1 MLVNPVNTAALVAV
15 FATVIDAAVY
25 IGETEIA
32 APPEAAL
39 RTLWAEEIDDARPPP
54 PEAALRPLWVEGDV
68 PTRPASVVIL
78 PTDIENDPNLELRD
92 DDVDALAAI
101 ADKYTF
107 WQGNGAN
114 WPKKAAWGSFSQL
127 WNANLPIIR
136 KSCGW
141 NNWGADNSA
150 TEISNLQKAIN
161 QVAGE
166 AKIEP
171 RFILSI
177 VMQESGGCVRVPTTN
192 NGVRNPGLMQSHNG
206 AGTCAGKNPCPNAQI
221 LQMIRD
227 GTSGTKAGDGIKQC
241 LAKTS
246 KVVTNAPHRAVF
258 AAARLYNS
266 GSVDYNNLNNPFT
279 ATKCYSCDVA
289 NRLTGWTLAARKC
302 S

>member
-1 MLVNPVNTAALVAV
+1 MLVNAVNTAPLVAV
-15 FATVIDAAVY
+15 FAIVIDAAVY

-39 RTLWAEEIDDARPPP
+39 RTLWIEEDDTARPLPP
-54 PEAALRPLWVEGDV
+54 KQL
-68 PTRPASVVIL
+68 VIL
-78 PTDIENDPNLELRD
+78 PTDIENDPNLELR

-114 WPKKAAWGSFSQL
+114 WPKKAAWGSFTQL

-206 AGTCAGKNPCPNAQI
+206 AGTCAGRNPCPNTQI